1 MTELGQKLTEAREA
15 KGLSIDQL
23 HEITKI
29 QKRHLVAIEE
39 GNYNVLPGTF
49 YARAFIKQYADAVG
63 LNGEEL
69 LVEYQSTI
77 PQSEKHDVPQVSTGQ
92 KTQET
97 MQKSSSWPIA
107 DHMPKILI
115 ALLVIAFGVVVWFVI
130 QALTGKDDRQVPNAQ
145 SEKIEVQKA
154 KNSPLDTKK
163 DEEKAEEP
171 KKEEPKK
178 EEPKKE
184 EPKKEEPKKEEPKK
198 EEPKKEEPKKEEPK
212 KEEPKKEEQKGQP
225 AGENEIKL
233 VGTDKITSTLEIH
246 NNKALELEITT
257 KDASYIGIKNEAGND
272 IFSGTLQAGQTQ
284 KYDLST
290 AKEVNL
296 NIGSAPNV
304 EFKLNGQVVTFPLNP
319 EENYHQKFLIK
330 NQGIG
335 QPAQ

>member
-39 GNYNVLPGTF
+39 GNYDVLPGAF

-77 PQSEKHDVPQVSTGQ
+77 PQSEKREVPQVSTGQ

-130 QALTGKDDRQVPNAQ
+130 QALTGKDDRQFQNAQ

-163 DEEKAEEP
+163 DEAKAEEP

-184 EPKKEEPKKEEPKK
+184 E
-198 EEPKKEEPKKEEPK
+198 
-212 KEEPKKEEQKGQP
+212 QP
-225 AGENEIKL
+225 AQPTGQQEVKV
-233 VGTDKITSTLEIH
+233 VGTSGKVSTFEIH
-246 NNKALELEITT
+246 NNKTLELEISA
-257 KDASYIGIKNEAGND
+257 KGASYVDVKDDAGNE
-272 IFSGTLQAGQTQ
+272 ILNTTVQSGQTE
-284 KYDLST
+284 KRDLST
-290 AKEVNL
+290 VKEVRL

-304 EFKLNGQVVTFPLNP
+304 EIKLNGQVVTFPLDP
-319 EENYHQKFLIK
+319 AKEYHQRLVIK

-335 QPAQ
+335 QAAQ

>member
-39 GNYNVLPGTF
+39 GNYDVLPGAF

-77 PQSEKHDVPQVSTGQ
+77 PQSEKREVPQVSTGQ

-163 DEEKAEEP
+163 DEAKAEEP

-184 EPKKEEPKKEEPKK
+184 E
-198 EEPKKEEPKKEEPK
+198 
-212 KEEPKKEEQKGQP
+212 QP
-225 AGENEIKL
+225 AQPTGQQEVKV
-233 VGTDKITSTLEIH
+233 VGTSGKVSTLEIH
-246 NNKALELEITT
+246 NNKTLELEISA
-257 KDASYIGIKNEAGND
+257 KGASYVDVKDDAGNE
-272 IFSGTLQAGQTQ
+272 I
-284 KYDLST
+284 
-290 AKEVNL
+290 L
-296 NIGSAPNV
+296 NTTVQSRSNR
-304 EFKLNGQVVTFPLNP
+304 KT
-319 EENYHQKFLIK
+319 
-330 NQGIG
+330 
-335 QPAQ
+335 

>member
-1 MTELGQKLTEAREA
+1 VTELGQKLTEAREA

-39 GNYNVLPGTF
+39 GNYDVLPGAF

-184 EPKKEEPKKEEPKK
+184 E
-198 EEPKKEEPKKEEPK
+198 
-212 KEEPKKEEQKGQP
+212 QP
-225 AGENEIKL
+225 AQPTGQQEIKV
-233 VGTDKITSTLEIH
+233 VGTTGKVSTLEIH
-246 NNKALELEITT
+246 NNKTLELEISG
-257 KDASYIGIKNEAGND
+257 KGASYVDVKDDAGNE
-272 IFSGTLQAGQTQ
+272 ILNTTVQGGQIE
-284 KYDLST
+284 KRDLST
-290 AKEVNL
+290 VKEVRL
-296 NIGSAPNV
+296 NIGNATNV
-304 EFKLNGQVVTFPLNP
+304 EVKLNGQVVAFPLDP
-319 EENYHQKFLIK
+319 EKELHQRLVIK

>member
-39 GNYNVLPGTF
+39 GNYDVLPGAF

-77 PQSEKHDVPQVSTGQ
+77 PQSEKREVPQVSTGQ

-163 DEEKAEEP
+163 DEAKAEEP

-184 EPKKEEPKKEEPKK
+184 EPKKEEPKKEE
-198 EEPKKEEPKKEEPK
+198 
-212 KEEPKKEEQKGQP
+212 QP
-225 AGENEIKL
+225 AQPTGQQEIKV
-233 VGTDKITSTLEIH
+233 VGTTGKVSTLEIH
-246 NNKALELEITT
+246 NNKTLELEISG
-257 KDASYIGIKNEAGND
+257 KGASYVDVKDDAGNE
-272 IFSGTLQAGQTQ
+272 ILNTTVQGGQIE
-284 KYDLST
+284 KRDLST
-290 AKEVNL
+290 VKEVRL
-296 NIGSAPNV
+296 NIGNATNV
-304 EFKLNGQVVTFPLNP
+304 EVKLNGQVVAFPLDP
-319 EENYHQKFLIK
+319 TKELHQRLVIK

-335 QPAQ
+335 QAAQ

>member
-1 MTELGQKLTEAREA
+1 MTELGQKLKEARGT

-39 GNYNVLPGTF
+39 GNYDVLPGAF

-77 PQSEKHDVPQVSTGQ
+77 PQSEKRDVPQVSTGQ

-107 DHMPKILI
+107 DHMPKILV
-115 ALLVIAFGVVVWFVI
+115 ALLVIAIGVVIWFVF
-130 QALTGKDDRQVPNAQ
+130 QALTGKDDEKVPNAQ
-145 SEKIEVQKA
+145 SEKIEVKKA
-154 KNSPLDTKK
+154 ENSPLDTKK
-163 DEEKAEEP
+163 DEVKAEEP

-178 EEPKKE
+178 EE
-184 EPKKEEPKKEEPKK
+184 
-198 EEPKKEEPKKEEPK
+198 
-212 KEEPKKEEQKGQP
+212 QP
-225 AGENEIKL
+225 AQQTGQQEIK
-233 VGTDKITSTLEIH
+233 VIGTTGKESTLEIH
-246 NNKALELEITT
+246 NNKTLELEITT
-257 KDASYIGIKNEAGND
+257 KGASYVGIKNEAGND
-272 IFSGTLQAGQTQ
+272 IFSGTIEEGQTQ

-290 AKEVNL
+290 AKVVNL

-330 NQGIG
+330 NLGIE

>member
-15 KGLSIDQL
+15 KGLSIDQP

-39 GNYNVLPGTF
+39 GNYDVLPGAF

-77 PQSEKHDVPQVSTGQ
+77 PQSEKREVPQVSTGQ

-130 QALTGKDDRQVPNAQ
+130 QALTGKDDRQVQNAQ

-163 DEEKAEEP
+163 DEAKAEEP
-171 KKEEPKK
+171 KK
-178 EEPKKE
+178 
-184 EPKKEEPKKEEPKK
+184 
-198 EEPKKEEPKKEEPK
+198 
-212 KEEPKKEEQKGQP
+212 
-225 AGENEIKL
+225 
-233 VGTDKITSTLEIH
+233 
-246 NNKALELEITT
+246 
-257 KDASYIGIKNEAGND
+257 
-272 IFSGTLQAGQTQ
+272 
-284 KYDLST
+284 
-290 AKEVNL
+290 
-296 NIGSAPNV
+296 
-304 EFKLNGQVVTFPLNP
+304 
-319 EENYHQKFLIK
+319 K
-330 NQGIG
+330 NQRKKSN
-335 QPAQ
+335 QRNQLDNKK

>member
-1 MTELGQKLTEAREA
+1 MLVVTELGQKLKEAREA

-39 GNYNVLPGTF
+39 GNYDVLPGAF

-69 LVEYQSTI
+69 LVEHQSTI
-77 PQSEKHDVPQVSTGQ
+77 PQSERREVPQVSTGQ

-97 MQKSSSWPIA
+97 MQKSSSWPVA
-107 DHMPKILI
+107 DHMPKILV
-115 ALLVIAFGVVVWFVI
+115 ALLVIAVGVVIWFVF
-130 QALTGKDDRQVPNAQ
+130 QALTGKDDEKVPSAQ

-154 KNSPLDTKK
+154 KDSPLDTK
-163 DEEKAEEP
+163 KAEEP

-184 EPKKEEPKKEEPKK
+184 E
-198 EEPKKEEPKKEEPK
+198 
-212 KEEPKKEEQKGQP
+212 QP
-225 AGENEIKL
+225 APPTGQQEVKV
-233 VGTDKITSTLEIH
+233 VGTTGKVSTLEIH
-246 NNKALELEITT
+246 NNKTLELEISA
-257 KDASYIGIKNEAGND
+257 KGASYVDVKDDAGNE
-272 IFSGTLQAGQTQ
+272 ILNTTVQSGQTE
-284 KYDLST
+284 KRDVST
-290 AKEVNL
+290 LKEVRL

-304 EFKLNGQVVTFPLNP
+304 EIKLNGQVLAFPLDP
-319 EENYHQKFLIK
+319 QKEYHQRLVIK
-330 NQGIG
+330 NQGIE

>member
-1 MTELGQKLTEAREA
+1 MTELGQKLKEAREA

-39 GNYNVLPGTF
+39 GNYDVLPGAF

-77 PQSEKHDVPQVSTGQ
+77 PQSEKREVPQVSTGQ

-107 DHMPKILI
+107 DHMPKILV
-115 ALLVIAFGVVVWFVI
+115 ALLVIACGVVIWFVF
-130 QALTGKDDRQVPNAQ
+130 QALTGKNDEKVPSAQ
-145 SEKIEVQKA
+145 SEKIEVKKA
-154 KNSPLDTKK
+154 ENSPLDTKK
-163 DEEKAEEP
+163 EEAKAEEP

-184 EPKKEEPKKEEPKK
+184 EQPTQPT
-198 EEPKKEEPKKEEPK
+198 
-212 KEEPKKEEQKGQP
+212 GQQ
-225 AGENEIKL
+225 EVKV
-233 VGTDKITSTLEIH
+233 VGTTGKVSTLEIH
-246 NNKALELEITT
+246 NNKALELEIIAKGTSYVDV
-257 KDASYIGIKNEAGND
+257 KDDAGNEILNTTVQD
-272 IFSGTLQAGQTQ
+272 GQTE
-284 KYDLST
+284 KRDVST
-290 AKEVNL
+290 AKEVRL
-296 NIGSAPNV
+296 NIGNATNV
-304 EFKLNGQVVTFPLNP
+304 EVKLNGQVVAFPLDP
-319 EENYHQKFLIK
+319 EKELHQRLVIK
-330 NQGIG
+330 NQGIE

>member
-1 MTELGQKLTEAREA
+1 MTELGQKLKEAREA

-39 GNYNVLPGTF
+39 GNYDVLPGAF
-49 YARAFIKQYADAVG
+49 YARAFIKQYADAAG

-77 PQSEKHDVPQVSTGQ
+77 PQSENRDVPQVSTGQ

-97 MQKSSSWPIA
+97 MQKSSSLPMA

-130 QALTGKDDRQVPNAQ
+130 QALTGKDDGRVPATQ
-145 SEKIEVQKA
+145 SEKIEVKKA
-154 KNSPLDTKK
+154 ENSPLDTKK
-163 DEEKAEEP
+163 DEAKAEEP

-184 EPKKEEPKKEEPKK
+184 EPKKEEPT
-198 EEPKKEEPKKEEPK
+198 
-212 KEEPKKEEQKGQP
+212 GQQ
-225 AGENEIKL
+225 EVEV
-233 VGTDKITSTLEIH
+233 VGTSGKVSTLEIH
-246 NNKALELEITT
+246 NNKTLELEISAKGTSYVDV
-257 KDASYIGIKNEAGND
+257 KDDAGNE
-272 IFSGTLQAGQTQ
+272 ILNTTVQSGQTE
-284 KYDLST
+284 KRDLST
-290 AKEVNL
+290 AKEVRL
-296 NIGSAPNV
+296 NIGNATNV
-304 EFKLNGQVVTFPLNP
+304 EVKLNGQVVAYPLDP
-319 EENYHQKFLIK
+319 EKELHQRLVIK
-330 NQGIG
+330 NQGVE

>member
-1 MTELGQKLTEAREA
+1 MTELGQKLKEARGT

-39 GNYNVLPGTF
+39 GNYDVLPGAF

-77 PQSEKHDVPQVSTGQ
+77 PQSEKRDVPQVSTGQ

-107 DHMPKILI
+107 DHMPKILV
-115 ALLVIAFGVVVWFVI
+115 ALLVIAVGVVIWFVF
-130 QALTGKDDRQVPNAQ
+130 QALTGKDDEKVPNTQ
-145 SEKIEVQKA
+145 SEKIEVKKA
-154 KNSPLDTKK
+154 ENSPLDTKK
-163 DEEKAEEP
+163 DEVKAEEP

-184 EPKKEEPKKEEPKK
+184 E
-198 EEPKKEEPKKEEPK
+198 
-212 KEEPKKEEQKGQP
+212 QP
-225 AGENEIKL
+225 AQPTGQQEVKV
-233 VGTDKITSTLEIH
+233 VGTTGKVSTLEIH
-246 NNKALELEITT
+246 NNKTLELEISG
-257 KDASYIGIKNEAGND
+257 KGASYVDVKDDAGNAVLNTTIQD
-272 IFSGTLQAGQTQ
+272 GQTE
-284 KYDLST
+284 KRDLST
-290 AKEVNL
+290 AKEVRL
-296 NIGSAPNV
+296 NIGNATNV
-304 EFKLNGQVVTFPLNP
+304 EVKLNGQVVAYPLDP
-319 EENYHQKFLIK
+319 EKELHQRLVIK
-330 NQGIG
+330 NQGIE

>member
-1 MTELGQKLTEAREA
+1 MTELGQKLKEAREA

-39 GNYNVLPGTF
+39 GNYDVLPGAF

-69 LVEYQSTI
+69 LVEHQSTI
-77 PQSEKHDVPQVSTGQ
+77 PQSEKREVPQVSTGQ

-107 DHMPKILI
+107 DHMPKILV
-115 ALLVIAFGVVVWFVI
+115 ALLVIAVGVVIWFVF
-130 QALTGKDDRQVPNAQ
+130 QALTGKDDEKVPSAQ

-154 KNSPLDTKK
+154 KDSPLDTKK
-163 DEEKAEEP
+163 DEVKAEEP

-184 EPKKEEPKKEEPKK
+184 EPKKEE
-198 EEPKKEEPKKEEPK
+198 
-212 KEEPKKEEQKGQP
+212 QP
-225 AGENEIKL
+225 AQPTGQQEVKV
-233 VGTDKITSTLEIH
+233 VGTTGKVSTLEIH
-246 NNKALELEITT
+246 NNKTLELELSG
-257 KDASYIGIKNEAGND
+257 KGASYVDVKDDAGNVILNATVQEGQIEKRD
-272 IFSGTLQAGQTQ
+272 VSTL
-284 KYDLST
+284 
-290 AKEVNL
+290 KEVRL
-296 NIGSAPNV
+296 NIGNATNV
-304 EFKLNGQVVTFPLNP
+304 EVKLNGQVVAYPLDP
-319 EENYHQKFLIK
+319 EKELHQRLVIK
-330 NQGIG
+330 NQGIE

>member
-1 MTELGQKLTEAREA
+1 MTELGQKLKEAREA

-39 GNYNVLPGTF
+39 GNYDVLPGAF

-69 LVEYQSTI
+69 LVEHQSTI
-77 PQSEKHDVPQVSTGQ
+77 PQSEKREVPQVSTGQ

-107 DHMPKILI
+107 DHMPKILV
-115 ALLVIAFGVVVWFVI
+115 ALLVIAVGVVIWFVF
-130 QALTGKDDRQVPNAQ
+130 QALTGKDDEKVPSAQ

-154 KNSPLDTKK
+154 KDSPLDTKK
-163 DEEKAEEP
+163 DEVKAEEP

-184 EPKKEEPKKEEPKK
+184 EPKKEE
-198 EEPKKEEPKKEEPK
+198 
-212 KEEPKKEEQKGQP
+212 QP
-225 AGENEIKL
+225 AQPIGQQEVKV
-233 VGTDKITSTLEIH
+233 VGTTGKVSTLEIH
-246 NNKALELEITT
+246 NNKTLELEISAKGTSYVDV
-257 KDASYIGIKNEAGND
+257 KDDAGNE
-272 IFSGTLQAGQTQ
+272 ILNTTVQSGQTE
-284 KYDLST
+284 KRDVST
-290 AKEVNL
+290 LKEVRL

-304 EFKLNGQVVTFPLNP
+304 EIKLNGQVLAFPLDP
-319 EENYHQKFLIK
+319 QKEYHQRLVIK
-330 NQGIG
+330 NQGIE

>member
-1 MTELGQKLTEAREA
+1 MLVVTELGQKLKEARGT

-29 QKRHLVAIEE
+29 QKRHLIAIEE
-39 GNYNVLPGTF
+39 GNYDVLPGAF

-77 PQSEKHDVPQVSTGQ
+77 PQSEKRDVPQVSTGQ

-107 DHMPKILI
+107 DHMPKALV
-115 ALLVIAFGVVVWFVI
+115 ALLVIALGVVIWFVF
-130 QALTGKDDRQVPNAQ
+130 QALTGKNDEKVPNAQ
-145 SEKIEVQKA
+145 SEKIEVKKA
-154 KNSPLDTKK
+154 ENSPLDTKK
-163 DEEKAEEP
+163 DEVKAEG
-171 KKEEPKK
+171 
-178 EEPKKE
+178 
-184 EPKKEEPKKEEPKK
+184 
-198 EEPKKEEPKKEEPK
+198 PKKEEPKKEEPK
-212 KEEPKKEEQKGQP
+212 KEEPKKEEQPTGQ
-225 AGENEIKL
+225 EEVKV
-233 VGTDKITSTLEIH
+233 VGTAGNTSTLEIH
-246 NNKALELEITT
+246 NNKTLELEIVT
-257 KDASYIGIKNEAGND
+257 KDASYVGIKNDAGND
-272 IFSGTLQAGQTQ
+272 IFSGIIQAGQTQ

-290 AKEVNL
+290 VKEVNL

-304 EFKLNGQVVTFPLNP
+304 EFKLNGQVITFPLNP

-330 NQGIG
+330 NLGIG

>member
-1 MTELGQKLTEAREA
+1 MTELGQKLKEAREA

-39 GNYNVLPGTF
+39 GNYDVLPGAF
-49 YARAFIKQYADAVG
+49 YARAFIKQYADAAG

-77 PQSEKHDVPQVSTGQ
+77 PQSENRDVPQVSTGQ

-97 MQKSSSWPIA
+97 MQKSSSLPMA

-130 QALTGKDDRQVPNAQ
+130 QALTGKDDGRVPATQ
-145 SEKIEVQKA
+145 SEKIEVKKA
-154 KNSPLDTKK
+154 ENSPLDTKK
-163 DEEKAEEP
+163 DEAKAEEP

-184 EPKKEEPKKEEPKK
+184 EPKKEEPKKEEPT
-198 EEPKKEEPKKEEPK
+198 
-212 KEEPKKEEQKGQP
+212 GQQ
-225 AGENEIKL
+225 EVKV
-233 VGTDKITSTLEIH
+233 VGTSGKVSTLEIH
-246 NNKALELEITT
+246 NNKTLELEISAKGTSYVDV
-257 KDASYIGIKNEAGND
+257 KDDAGNE
-272 IFSGTLQAGQTQ
+272 ILNTTVQSGQTE
-284 KYDLST
+284 KRDLST
-290 AKEVNL
+290 AKEVRL
-296 NIGSAPNV
+296 NIGNATNV
-304 EFKLNGQVVTFPLNP
+304 EVKLNGQVVAYPLDP
-319 EENYHQKFLIK
+319 EKELHQRLVIK
-330 NQGIG
+330 NQGVE

>member
-1 MTELGQKLTEAREA
+1 MLVVTELGQKLKEAREA

-39 GNYNVLPGTF
+39 GNYDVLPGAF

-69 LVEYQSTI
+69 LVEHQSTI
-77 PQSEKHDVPQVSTGQ
+77 PQSEKREVPQVSTGQ

-107 DHMPKILI
+107 DHMPKILV
-115 ALLVIAFGVVVWFVI
+115 ALLVIAVGVVIWFVF
-130 QALTGKDDRQVPNAQ
+130 QALTGKDDEKVPSAQ

-154 KNSPLDTKK
+154 KDSPLDTKK
-163 DEEKAEEP
+163 DEAKAEEP

-184 EPKKEEPKKEEPKK
+184 E
-198 EEPKKEEPKKEEPK
+198 
-212 KEEPKKEEQKGQP
+212 QP
-225 AGENEIKL
+225 APPTGQQEVKV
-233 VGTDKITSTLEIH
+233 VGTTGKVSTLEIH
-246 NNKALELEITT
+246 NNKTLELEISA
-257 KDASYIGIKNEAGND
+257 KGASYVDVKDDAGNE
-272 IFSGTLQAGQTQ
+272 ILNTTVQSGQTE
-284 KYDLST
+284 KRDVST
-290 AKEVNL
+290 LKEVRL

-304 EFKLNGQVVTFPLNP
+304 EIKLNGQVLAFPLDP
-319 EENYHQKFLIK
+319 QKEYHQRLVIK
-330 NQGIG
+330 NQGIE

>member
-39 GNYNVLPGTF
+39 GNYDVLPGAF

-77 PQSEKHDVPQVSTGQ
+77 PQSEKREVPQVSTGQ

-130 QALTGKDDRQVPNAQ
+130 QALTGKDDRQVQNAQ

-163 DEEKAEEP
+163 DEAKAEEP
-171 KKEEPKK
+171 
-178 EEPKKE
+178 
-184 EPKKEEPKKEEPKK
+184 
-198 EEPKKEEPKKEEPK
+198 KEEPK
-212 KEEPKKEEQKGQP
+212 KEEPKKEEQPAQPTGQQ
-225 AGENEIKL
+225 EVKV
-233 VGTDKITSTLEIH
+233 VGTSGKVSTLEIH
-246 NNKALELEITT
+246 NNKTLELEISA
-257 KDASYIGIKNEAGND
+257 KGASYVDVKDDAGNE
-272 IFSGTLQAGQTQ
+272 ILNTTVQSGQTE
-284 KYDLST
+284 KRDLST
-290 AKEVNL
+290 VKEVRL

-304 EFKLNGQVVTFPLNP
+304 EIKLNGQVVTFPLDP
-319 EENYHQKFLIK
+319 AKEYHQRLVIK

-335 QPAQ
+335 QAAQ

>member
-1 MTELGQKLTEAREA
+1 MLVVTELGQKLKEARGT

-29 QKRHLVAIEE
+29 QKRHLVATEE
-39 GNYNVLPGTF
+39 GNYDVLPGAF

-77 PQSEKHDVPQVSTGQ
+77 PQSEKRDVPQVSTGQ

-107 DHMPKILI
+107 DHMPKVLV
-115 ALLVIAFGVVVWFVI
+115 ALLVIAFGVVIWFVF
-130 QALTGKDDRQVPNAQ
+130 QALTGKGDEKVPNAQ
-145 SEKIEVQKA
+145 SEKIEVKKA
-154 KNSPLDTKK
+154 ENSPLDTKK
-163 DEEKAEEP
+163 EEVKAEEP

-184 EPKKEEPKKEEPKK
+184 E
-198 EEPKKEEPKKEEPK
+198 
-212 KEEPKKEEQKGQP
+212 QP
-225 AGENEIKL
+225 AQPTGQQEVKV
-233 VGTDKITSTLEIH
+233 VGTTGIVSTLEIH
-246 NNKALELEITT
+246 NNKTLELEISS
-257 KDASYIGIKNEAGND
+257 KGASYVDVKDDAGNV
-272 IFSGTLQAGQTQ
+272 ILNTTVQEGQVE
-284 KYDLST
+284 KHDVST
-290 AKEVNL
+290 IKEVRL
-296 NIGSAPNV
+296 NIGNATNV
-304 EFKLNGQVVTFPLNP
+304 EVKLNGQVVAYPLDT
-319 EENYHQKFLIK
+319 EKELHQRLVIK

>member
-1 MTELGQKLTEAREA
+1 MTELGQKLKEAREA
-15 KGLSIDQL
+15 KGLTIDQL

-39 GNYNVLPGTF
+39 GNYDVLPGAF

-69 LVEYQSTI
+69 LVEHQSTI
-77 PQSEKHDVPQVSTGQ
+77 PQSEKREVPQVSTGQ

-107 DHMPKILI
+107 DHMPKILV
-115 ALLVIAFGVVVWFVI
+115 ALLVIAVGVVIWFVF
-130 QALTGKDDRQVPNAQ
+130 QALTGKDDEKVPSAQ

-154 KNSPLDTKK
+154 KDSPLDTKK
-163 DEEKAEEP
+163 DEVKAEEP

-184 EPKKEEPKKEEPKK
+184 EPKKEE
-198 EEPKKEEPKKEEPK
+198 
-212 KEEPKKEEQKGQP
+212 QP
-225 AGENEIKL
+225 AQPTGQQEVKV
-233 VGTDKITSTLEIH
+233 VGTTGKVSILEIH
-246 NNKALELEITT
+246 NNKTLELEISAKGTSYVDV
-257 KDASYIGIKNEAGND
+257 KDDAGNE
-272 IFSGTLQAGQTQ
+272 ILNTTVQSGQTE
-284 KYDLST
+284 KRDVSKL
-290 AKEVNL
+290 KEVRL

-304 EFKLNGQVVTFPLNP
+304 EIKLNGQVLAFPLDP
-319 EENYHQKFLIK
+319 QKEYHQRLVIK
-330 NQGIG
+330 NQGIE

>member
-1 MTELGQKLTEAREA
+1 MTELGQKLKEAREA
-15 KGLSIDQL
+15 KGLTIDQL

-39 GNYNVLPGTF
+39 GNYDVLPGAF

-69 LVEYQSTI
+69 LVEHQSTI
-77 PQSEKHDVPQVSTGQ
+77 PQSEKREVPQVSTGQ

-107 DHMPKILI
+107 DHMPKILV
-115 ALLVIAFGVVVWFVI
+115 ALLVIAVGVVIWFVF
-130 QALTGKDDRQVPNAQ
+130 QALTGKDDEKVPSAQ

-154 KNSPLDTKK
+154 KDSPLDTKK
-163 DEEKAEEP
+163 DEAKAEEP

-184 EPKKEEPKKEEPKK
+184 E
-198 EEPKKEEPKKEEPK
+198 
-212 KEEPKKEEQKGQP
+212 QP
-225 AGENEIKL
+225 APPTGQQEVKV
-233 VGTDKITSTLEIH
+233 VGTTGKVSTLEIH
-246 NNKALELEITT
+246 NNKTLELEIIAKGTSYVDV
-257 KDASYIGIKNEAGND
+257 KDDAGNE
-272 IFSGTLQAGQTQ
+272 ILNTTVQGGQTE
-284 KYDLST
+284 KRDVST
-290 AKEVNL
+290 LKEVRL
-296 NIGSAPNV
+296 NIGNVTNV
-304 EFKLNGQVVTFPLNP
+304 EVKLNGQVVAFPLDP
-319 EENYHQKFLIK
+319 EKELHQRLVIK

>member
-1 MTELGQKLTEAREA
+1 MTELGQKLKEARGT

-29 QKRHLVAIEE
+29 QKRHLIAIEE
-39 GNYNVLPGTF
+39 GNYDVLPGAF

-77 PQSEKHDVPQVSTGQ
+77 PQSEKRDVPQVSTGQ

-107 DHMPKILI
+107 DHMPKALV
-115 ALLVIAFGVVVWFVI
+115 ALLVIALGVVIWFVF
-130 QALTGKDDRQVPNAQ
+130 QALTGKNDEKVPNAQ
-145 SEKIEVQKA
+145 SEKIEVKKA
-154 KNSPLDTKK
+154 ENSPLDTKK
-163 DEEKAEEP
+163 DEVKAEG
-171 KKEEPKK
+171 
-178 EEPKKE
+178 
-184 EPKKEEPKKEEPKK
+184 
-198 EEPKKEEPKKEEPK
+198 PKKEEPKKEEPK
-212 KEEPKKEEQKGQP
+212 KEEPKKEEQPTGQ
-225 AGENEIKL
+225 EEVKV
-233 VGTDKITSTLEIH
+233 VGTAGNTSTLEIH
-246 NNKALELEITT
+246 NNKTLELEIVT
-257 KDASYIGIKNEAGND
+257 KDASYVGIKNDAGND
-272 IFSGTLQAGQTQ
+272 IFSGIIQAGQTQ

-290 AKEVNL
+290 VKEVNL

-304 EFKLNGQVVTFPLNP
+304 EFKLNGQVITFPLNP

-330 NQGIG
+330 NLGIG

>member
-1 MTELGQKLTEAREA
+1 MKEARGT
-15 KGLSIDQL
+15 KGLSMDQL

-39 GNYNVLPGTF
+39 GNYDVLPGAF

-77 PQSEKHDVPQVSTGQ
+77 PQSEKRDVPQVSTGQ

-107 DHMPKILI
+107 DHMPKVLV
-115 ALLVIAFGVVVWFVI
+115 ALLVIAFGVVIWFVF
-130 QALTGKDDRQVPNAQ
+130 QALTGKGDEKVPNAQ
-145 SEKIEVQKA
+145 SEKIEVKKA
-154 KNSPLDTKK
+154 ENSPLDTKK
-163 DEEKAEEP
+163 DEVKAEEP

-184 EPKKEEPKKEEPKK
+184 E
-198 EEPKKEEPKKEEPK
+198 
-212 KEEPKKEEQKGQP
+212 QP
-225 AGENEIKL
+225 AQPTGQEEVKV
-233 VGTDKITSTLEIH
+233 VGTTGKVSTLEIH
-246 NNKALELEITT
+246 NNKTLELEISG
-257 KDASYIGIKNEAGND
+257 KGASYVDVKDDAGNVILNATVQEGQIEKRD
-272 IFSGTLQAGQTQ
+272 VSTL
-284 KYDLST
+284 
-290 AKEVNL
+290 KEVRL
-296 NIGSAPNV
+296 NIGNATNV
-304 EFKLNGQVVTFPLNP
+304 EVKLNGQVVAYPLDP
-319 EENYHQKFLIK
+319 EKELHQRLVIK

>member
-1 MTELGQKLTEAREA
+1 MTELGQKLKEAREA

-39 GNYNVLPGTF
+39 GNYDVLPGAF
-49 YARAFIKQYADAVG
+49 YARAFIKQYADAAG

-77 PQSEKHDVPQVSTGQ
+77 PQSENRDVPQVSTGQ

-97 MQKSSSWPIA
+97 MQKSSSLPMA

-130 QALTGKDDRQVPNAQ
+130 QALTGKDDGRVPATQ
-145 SEKIEVQKA
+145 SEKIEVKKA
-154 KNSPLDTKK
+154 ENSPLDTKK
-163 DEEKAEEP
+163 DEAKAAEP

-184 EPKKEEPKKEEPKK
+184 EPT
-198 EEPKKEEPKKEEPK
+198 
-212 KEEPKKEEQKGQP
+212 GQQ
-225 AGENEIKL
+225 EVKV
-233 VGTDKITSTLEIH
+233 VGTSGKVSTLEIH
-246 NNKALELEITT
+246 NNKTLELEISAKGTSYVDV
-257 KDASYIGIKNEAGND
+257 KDDAGNE
-272 IFSGTLQAGQTQ
+272 ILNTTVQSGQTE
-284 KYDLST
+284 KRDLST
-290 AKEVNL
+290 AKEVRL
-296 NIGSAPNV
+296 NIGNATNV
-304 EFKLNGQVVTFPLNP
+304 EVKLNGQVVAYPLDP
-319 EENYHQKFLIK
+319 EKELHQRLVIK
-330 NQGIG
+330 NQGVE

>member
-1 MTELGQKLTEAREA
+1 MTELGQKLKEARGT
-15 KGLSIDQL
+15 KDLSMDQL

-39 GNYNVLPGTF
+39 GNYDVLPGAF

-77 PQSEKHDVPQVSTGQ
+77 PQSEKRDVPQVSTGQ

-107 DHMPKILI
+107 DHMPKVLV
-115 ALLVIAFGVVVWFVI
+115 ALLVIAFGVVIWFVF
-130 QALTGKDDRQVPNAQ
+130 QALTGKGDEKVPNAQ
-145 SEKIEVQKA
+145 SEKIEVKKA
-154 KNSPLDTKK
+154 ENSPLDTKK
-163 DEEKAEEP
+163 DEVKAEEP

-184 EPKKEEPKKEEPKK
+184 E
-198 EEPKKEEPKKEEPK
+198 
-212 KEEPKKEEQKGQP
+212 QP
-225 AGENEIKL
+225 AQPTGQEEVKV
-233 VGTDKITSTLEIH
+233 VGTTGKVSTLEIH
-246 NNKALELEITT
+246 NNKTLELEISG
-257 KDASYIGIKNEAGND
+257 KGASYVDVKDDAGNVILNATVQEGQIEKRD
-272 IFSGTLQAGQTQ
+272 VSTL
-284 KYDLST
+284 
-290 AKEVNL
+290 KEVRL
-296 NIGSAPNV
+296 NIGNATNV
-304 EFKLNGQVVTFPLNP
+304 EVKLNGQVVAYPLDP
-319 EENYHQKFLIK
+319 EKELHQRLVIK

>member
-1 MTELGQKLTEAREA
+1 MTELGQKLKEAREA

-39 GNYNVLPGTF
+39 GNYDVLPGAF

-69 LVEYQSTI
+69 LVEHQSTI
-77 PQSEKHDVPQVSTGQ
+77 PQSEKREVPQVSTGQ

-107 DHMPKILI
+107 DHMPKILV
-115 ALLVIAFGVVVWFVI
+115 ALLVIAVGVVIWFVF
-130 QALTGKDDRQVPNAQ
+130 QALTGKDDEKVPSAQ

-154 KNSPLDTKK
+154 KDSPLDTKK
-163 DEEKAEEP
+163 DEVKAEEP

-184 EPKKEEPKKEEPKK
+184 EQSAQPT
-198 EEPKKEEPKKEEPK
+198 
-212 KEEPKKEEQKGQP
+212 GQQ
-225 AGENEIKL
+225 EVKV
-233 VGTDKITSTLEIH
+233 VGTTGKVSTLEIH
-246 NNKALELEITT
+246 NNKTLELELSG
-257 KDASYIGIKNEAGND
+257 KGASYVDVKDDAGNVILNATVQEGQIEKRD
-272 IFSGTLQAGQTQ
+272 VSTL
-284 KYDLST
+284 
-290 AKEVNL
+290 KEVRL
-296 NIGSAPNV
+296 NIGNATNV
-304 EFKLNGQVVTFPLNP
+304 EVKLNGQVVAYPLDP
-319 EENYHQKFLIK
+319 EKELHQRLVIK
-330 NQGIG
+330 NQGIE

>member
-1 MTELGQKLTEAREA
+1 VLVVTELGQKLKEAREA

-39 GNYNVLPGTF
+39 GNYDVLPGAF

-69 LVEYQSTI
+69 LVEHQSTI
-77 PQSEKHDVPQVSTGQ
+77 PQSEKREVPQVSTGQ

-107 DHMPKILI
+107 DHMPKILV
-115 ALLVIAFGVVVWFVI
+115 ALLVIAVGVVIWFVF
-130 QALTGKDDRQVPNAQ
+130 QALTGKDDEKVPSAQ

-154 KNSPLDTKK
+154 KDSPLDTKK
-163 DEEKAEEP
+163 DEVKAEEP

-184 EPKKEEPKKEEPKK
+184 E
-198 EEPKKEEPKKEEPK
+198 
-212 KEEPKKEEQKGQP
+212 QP
-225 AGENEIKL
+225 AQPTGQQEVKV
-233 VGTDKITSTLEIH
+233 VGTTGKVSTLEIH
-246 NNKALELEITT
+246 NNKTLELELSG
-257 KDASYIGIKNEAGND
+257 KGASYVDVKDDAGNVILNATVQEGQIEKRD
-272 IFSGTLQAGQTQ
+272 VSTL
-284 KYDLST
+284 
-290 AKEVNL
+290 KEVRL
-296 NIGSAPNV
+296 NIGNATNV
-304 EFKLNGQVVTFPLNP
+304 EVKLNGQVVAYPLDP
-319 EENYHQKFLIK
+319 EKELHQRLVIK
-330 NQGIG
+330 NQGIE